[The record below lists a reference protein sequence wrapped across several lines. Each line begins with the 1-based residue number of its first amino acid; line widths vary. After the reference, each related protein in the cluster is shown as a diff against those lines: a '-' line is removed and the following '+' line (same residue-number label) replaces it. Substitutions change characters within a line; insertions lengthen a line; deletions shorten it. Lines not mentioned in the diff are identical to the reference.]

1 MQIGGIAIIV
11 ACLVVAIYWFYRFLH
26 ASKLF
31 SHMSEMVFLR
41 VTLPRKDSDSDE
53 KRETS
58 KDFKEQVSLMEQLL
72 AGLHAVGSSGIVSRF
87 FGRMD
92 ISLEILSHYSEVTL
106 MVVTPRESRLN
117 VEKMITGLYSDAL
130 VEEIDE
136 PNIFEERT
144 VAV

>member
-1 MQIGGIAIIV
+1 
-11 ACLVVAIYWFYRFLH
+11 
-26 ASKLF
+26 
-31 SHMSEMVFLR
+31 
-41 VTLPRKDSDSDE
+41 
-53 KRETS
+53 
-58 KDFKEQVSLMEQLL
+58 
-72 AGLHAVGSSGIVSRF
+72 
-87 FGRMD
+87 MD